1 MECLHRTKE
10 VRRVQPSLSGALAD
24 HILPSHPSTILH
36 ILNQTASLPT
46 MLHTSHLSRIVH
58 ITQPSTSPQIHN
70 SATQIARAKE
80 IKTHFLQ
87 KQAHENKDARKAA
100 ERGATGAIVSLGLVE
115 EEGSGGG
122 K

>member
-1 MECLHRTKE
+1 MLTLARPVVTN
-10 VRRVQPSLSGALAD
+10 RPSYFLASYISSS
-24 HILPSHPSTILH
+24 HIRPASHY
-36 ILNQTASLPT
+36 T
-46 MLHTSHLSRIVH
+46 MLNPYFTR
-58 ITQPSTSPQIHN
+58 
-70 SATQIARAKE
+70 QIARAKE

-87 KQAHENKDARKAA
+87 KQAHESKDARKAA